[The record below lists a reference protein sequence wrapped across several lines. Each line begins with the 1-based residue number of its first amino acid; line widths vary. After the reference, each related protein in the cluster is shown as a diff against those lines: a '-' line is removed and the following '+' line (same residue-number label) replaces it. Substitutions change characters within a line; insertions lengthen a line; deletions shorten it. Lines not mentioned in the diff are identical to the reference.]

1 MRKQFGFLA
10 ALCVV
15 AHSAAAKGAF
25 EVYGDIAQFAI
36 PLVAAGYSW
45 QQDDDEG
52 LKQFGYALLS
62 TEATVQLLKHT
73 VDATRPD
80 GGHTVSPSGHTALA
94 FSDASYLQMRYGWK
108 YGAPAY
114 IAAGAVGWSRVESGH
129 HYWRDVFAGAAI
141 ATGFSYI
148 FTSPNQQHF
157 ALYPLILDD
166 KSRGFGF
173 HLTY

>member
-80 GGHTVSPSGHTALA
+80 GGHTVSPPVIPRWPSVTPVICRCAMAGNMGH
-94 FSDASYLQMRYGWK
+94 Q
-108 YGAPAY
+108 P
-114 IAAGAVGWSRVESGH
+114 ISRPE
-129 HYWRDVFAGAAI
+129 R
-141 ATGFSYI
+141 
-148 FTSPNQQHF
+148 
-157 ALYPLILDD
+157 
-166 KSRGFGF
+166 
-173 HLTY
+173 